1 MSFHIYVQWNPDF
14 SSHRGKGKWVR
25 IIGRFE
31 KSGIQLQSLTG
42 ERKLGLVRISGGRFP
57 FTKTFRK
64 RPLKGPSKEERL
76 PFDTSSIRLCS
87 RPQNAKWWQRYWR
100 EQPGTCDS
108 LWKLVNGICI
118 STGKFPTGKLGYLF
132 KTPLIP
138 GNFPVER
145 PENVSSISI
154 PAGIS
159 W

>member
-14 SSHRGKGKWVR
+14 SSHRGKGNWVR

-42 ERKLGLVRISGGRFP
+42 ERKLGLVRISGGVFHLPKP
-57 FTKTFRK
+57 FGNVHWKVHRVRK
-64 RPLKGPSKEERL
+64 VFHLTQV
-76 PFDTSSIRLCS
+76 PFVYTLV
-87 RPQNAKWWQRYWR
+87 PKMQNGGKDIAVNNL
-100 EQPGTCDS
+100 ELVIACGT
-108 LWKLVNGICI
+108 CI

-132 KTPLIP
+132 KTPLTP

-154 PAGIS
+154 PAGIA